1 MTLKAN
7 NIPIGAHMSKPF
19 VKSDYK
25 KFDCI
30 VALDEEILRHMQR
43 NLGGDPDN
51 KIRLFKDAD
60 GNKISVEDPGYGGE
74 HSVAYEK
81 IYRGCAA
88 LLKELAQ
95 NLEA

>member
-7 NIPIGAHMSKPF
+7 NIPIGEHISKPF
-19 VKSDYK
+19 TKRDYK
-25 KFDCI
+25 TFDCVI
-30 VALDEEILRHMQR
+30 ALDEDILKHMQK
-43 NLGGDPDN
+43 NLRGDSDN
-51 KIRLFKDAD
+51 KIRLFKDDD

-95 NLEA
+95 SLED